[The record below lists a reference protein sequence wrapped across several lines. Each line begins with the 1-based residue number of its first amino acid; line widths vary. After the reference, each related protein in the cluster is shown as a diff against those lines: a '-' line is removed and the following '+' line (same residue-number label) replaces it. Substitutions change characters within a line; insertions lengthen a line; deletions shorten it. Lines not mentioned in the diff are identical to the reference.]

1 MSLSSDRDEREID
14 EYHDKSNGSGSSS
27 CNSGSTDE
35 QYSFGVPR
43 IPLEVLQKE
52 LRQKTAFGSFTGLSP
67 SIPSPSKEEDILYCY
82 AIGIPSEIE
91 EKRLYSLRSKY
102 QILDELIP
110 ILLLLVNGVVLQTQG
125 LLYMRLIY

>member
-1 MSLSSDRDEREID
+1 MSW
-14 EYHDKSNGSGSSS
+14 
-27 CNSGSTDE
+27 
-35 QYSFGVPR
+35 VPR

-52 LRQKTAFGSFTGLSP
+52 LRKRAVFGSFVGLSTNSQP